1 VRTMRAVPAH
11 VAIAA
16 ILGVAA
22 GCSLRASEPASEG
35 EGRASPIRELERR
48 AVGKAEAYPADVYT
62 DGDAARFASSKKA
75 RRELGWRVLAKVL
88 RPVPIAAASSFPAGR
103 ATVPL
108 FRTWLGG
115 DELDRMFAKM
125 YGDLGRDRRLAH
137 DTPTQAEVGALFAW
151 NATSL
156 GPNSEADFFAR
167 IAKVTS
173 ASGVDGLA
181 GNGRTAY
188 SPAYAKKYLEDY
200 PSIAACDTKPGA
212 FSLTT
217 PPASEANFTDC
228 FSSEFAPDA
237 AVAKASWR
245 RNDDLV
251 ADGLPVED
259 TSAATL
265 TKRLARDIDRGG
277 WPQSDLPMAAAGPTD
292 AYTVALAGGERYS
305 LVGLHVITKE
315 LRHWV
320 WVTMWWSPNADE
332 DFGQDR
338 PPSIIESGA
347 PWKNYKMCVVTDF
360 DEMDPDPRG
369 GYGGTLGDA
378 LAATH
383 GPSTWCAN
391 PFLEKGDHN
400 AGSNCIG
407 CHQHAGDVAAL
418 PKVLSDEATYPR
430 SGRTRVRTSFPADY
444 SWAFTTPDSPDT
456 KDRLQRMVVNRL
468 RAYER
473 ADRDGDSLP

>member
-1 VRTMRAVPAH
+1 MTTLLRVHAHLAV
-11 VAIAA
+11 VA

-22 GCSLRASEPASEG
+22 GCSLRASEG
-35 EGRASPIRELERR
+35 EERASPIRELERR
-48 AVGKAEAYPADVYT
+48 AVGRAQAYAPDVYT
-62 DGDAARFASSKKA
+62 EEDAARFASSKKA

-88 RPVPIAAASSFPAGR
+88 RPVPVAASSSLDAGA

-125 YGDLGRDRRLAH
+125 YGDLGRDRRVAR
-137 DTPTQAEVGALFAW
+137 DVPTQAEVGALFAW

-156 GPNSEADFFAR
+156 GPNSEADFLAR

-173 ASGVDGLA
+173 PSDVDGLA
-181 GNGRTAY
+181 GNGRTSY
-188 SPAYAKKYLEDY
+188 SPGYAKKFLEDY
-200 PSIAACDTKPGA
+200 PTIAACDTKPQA

-217 PPASEANFTDC
+217 PPASETNFTNC
-228 FSSEFAPDA
+228 FSSELAQDA

-251 ADGLPVED
+251 TDGLPVQD

-265 TKRLARDIDRGG
+265 AKRLTREIDQGG
-277 WPQSDLPMAAAGPTD
+277 WPQRGLPMAAAGPSD
-292 AYTVALAGGERYS
+292 AYTIALSGGERYS

-320 WVTMWWSPNADE
+320 WVTIWWSPNAEE

-338 PPSIIESGA
+338 PQVVRESGA

-360 DEMDPDPRG
+360 DEKDPDPRG
-369 GYGGTLGDA
+369 GFDGTLGDA
-378 LAATH
+378 LEATH

-407 CHQHAGDVAAL
+407 CHQHAGDVSAL
-418 PKVLSDEATYPR
+418 PRVLSDAATYPR
-430 SGRTRVRTSFPADY
+430 TGRTRVRASFPTDY
-444 SWAFTTPDSPDT
+444 SWAFATPDSPDA
-456 KDRLQRMVVNRL
+456 KDRLQRMVVNRM
-468 RAYER
+468 RAYEG
-473 ADRDGDSLP
+473 ADGAGPL